1 MPLASQWWGRLSAC
15 RRLSGGVLLLL
26 CASALAQEPATITG
40 RVFDAYHRPVPAA
53 RVVPMRRRIESGKL
67 RLIPGNPQALVNE
80 AGMYRLSLP
89 PGHYLLAVTPP
100 PKPLDFATIF
110 PAFLG
115 DIVDPENAPSIDVKP
130 GELRPSVDFL
140 LLEVESHRL
149 TGKVTGIPPE
159 WLGASVEVSLHAANV
174 YTGTLRTVLA
184 GTSGDFLFDHLPAG
198 SYELTADGPVT
209 TVRPDPGNAPRYGSI
224 HVDVAAPEITGIQIH
239 LRARAR

>member
-1 MPLASQWWGRLSAC
+1 MRSQLLRPSLLAYAF
-15 RRLSGGVLLLL
+15 LLVS
-26 CASALAQEPATITG
+26 ASALAQEPATITG
-40 RVFDAYHRPVPAA
+40 RVFDAYHRPVPSA
-53 RVVPMRRRIESGKL
+53 RVVPMERRVEAGKL
-67 RLIPGNPQALVNE
+67 RLIAGNPQAVVNA

-115 DIVDPENAPSIDVKP
+115 DIVDAETAPSIDVKP

-140 LLEVESHRL
+140 LLEVESHRV

-159 WLGASVEVSLHAANV
+159 WLGSFVKVSLHAASG
-174 YTGTLRTVLA
+174 YTGTLRTVRA

-198 SYELTADGPVT
+198 SYELTADGPAT
-209 TVRPDPGNAPRYGSI
+209 AGNAPRYGSI
-224 HVDVAAPEITGIQIH
+224 HLDVAAPEITGIQIH
-239 LRARAR
+239 LHAATR

>member
-15 RRLSGGVLLLL
+15 RRLSVGALVLL
-26 CASALAQEPATITG
+26 CAYSAAQEPATITG
-40 RVFDAYHRPVPAA
+40 RVFDAYHRPVPSA
-53 RVVPMRRRIESGKL
+53 RVVPMERRTEAGKL
-67 RLIPGNPQALVNE
+67 RLIAGNPQAVVNQ

-89 PGHYLLAVTPP
+89 PGHYLLAVIPP

-115 DIVDPENAPSIDVKP
+115 DIVDPEKAPSIDVKP

-140 LLEVESHRL
+140 LLEVESHRI

-159 WLGASVEVSLHAANV
+159 WAGASIEVSLHAANV
-174 YTGTLRTVLA
+174 YTGTLRTVFA

-198 SYELTADGPVT
+198 SYDLIAAGPAS
-209 TVRPDPGNAPRYGSI
+209 TVRPVPGNAPWYGSI
-224 HVDVAAPEITGIQIH
+224 HLDVAAPEITGIQIH
-239 LRARAR
+239 LHAATR